1 MLVIIGTIR
10 LPPGRLDATRPVME
24 RMVRASRAE
33 EGCLEYS
40 YAQDV
45 LDAGLVRV
53 TEVWRDRAALD
64 AHFRTPHIADWRSSW
79 PALGIGER
87 NLVLYE
93 AGEPMPT

>member
-1 MLVIIGTIR
+1 MLLIIGTIR
-10 LPPGRLDATRPVME
+10 LPLGRLDEARPVME

-33 EGCLEYS
+33 DGCLEYS

-45 LDAGLVRV
+45 LDPGLIRV
-53 TEVWRDRAALD
+53 TEVWRDRPALD
-64 AHFRTPHIADWRSSW
+64 AHFRSPHIADWRASW
-79 PALGIGER
+79 LGLGIGER

>member
-10 LPPGRLDATRPVME
+10 LPPGRLDAARPVME

-33 EGCLEYS
+33 DGCLEYC

-45 LDAGLVRV
+45 LDAGLVRI